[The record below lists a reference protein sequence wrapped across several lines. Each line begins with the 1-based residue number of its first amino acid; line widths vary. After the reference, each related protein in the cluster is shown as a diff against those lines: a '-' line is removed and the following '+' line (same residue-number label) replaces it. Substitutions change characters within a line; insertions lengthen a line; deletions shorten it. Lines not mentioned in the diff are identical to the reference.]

1 MASVE
6 TAPTTSIERIAV
18 AFVTALRQVGIDV
31 PVGSALRYHE
41 ALSTIGVNNRTSVYW
56 AGRATLVHDP
66 ETIGIYDHV
75 FAAFWDAKAVVLDTL
90 GVVEEQ
96 QVMLAVDD
104 DDADDE
110 AEELGEETD
119 LPVITLRYSRHELLG
134 AKDFG
139 DYDDAELD
147 EAQRLMQRM
156 AVVGGR
162 RPSRRRVPTRRTGGR
177 PDLARTVRRALRSGG
192 EPIERRFTTH
202 GDRLRR
208 VVFLLDVSGS
218 METYARA
225 LARFVQAA
233 VAGRRRVEVFTLGTR
248 LTRVTR
254 ELSSRNPDR
263 ALTQATDA
271 VQDWSGG
278 TRLGESLREFNDEW
292 GQRGMARGATVV
304 LLSDGWDRGAP
315 EVMAEQMGRLHR
327 IAHKVIWVNPLKASP
342 GYEPLA
348 QGMAAALPYV
358 DRFIEGHCLDSLE
371 VLADL
376 LAEKGAPA

>member
-1 MASVE
+1 MSDGTDAE
-6 TAPTTSIERIAV
+6 TTPVERIAV
-18 AFVTALRQVGIDV
+18 AFVTALRQAGMEV

-41 ALSTIGVNNRTSVYW
+41 SLAALGLDNRNQVYW
-56 AGRATLVHDP
+56 AGRATLVHEP
-66 ETIGIYDHV
+66 ELIAVYDHI
-75 FAAFWDAKAVVLDTL
+75 FGAFWESRVVLL
-90 GVVEEQ
+90 SEAPEVQEEE
-96 QVMLAVDD
+96 VLLAVDD
-104 DDADDE
+104 DSDDGADE
-110 AEELGEETD
+110 GEPEETD
-119 LPVITLRYSRHELLG
+119 LPIITLRYSAHELLG
-134 AKDFG
+134 EKDFSE
-139 DYDDAELD
+139 YDDAELD

-162 RPSRRRVPTRRTGGR
+162 RPSRRRVPTSRQQGR
-177 PDLARTVRRALRSGG
+177 PDLARTARRALKAGG

-208 VVFLLDVSGS
+208 VVFLLDISGS

-225 LARFVQAA
+225 LVRFVQAA

-263 ALTQATDA
+263 AVAQAAGA
-271 VQDWSGG
+271 VDDWSGG
-278 TRLGESLREFNDEW
+278 TRVGESLRAFNDEW

-304 LLSDGWDRGAP
+304 ILSDGWDRGEP

-327 IAHKVIWVNPLKASP
+327 VAHEVIWVNPLKASP

-348 QGMAAALPYV
+348 QGMAAALPFV
-358 DRFIEGHCLDSLE
+358 DRFIEGHCLDSLD
-371 VLADL
+371 VLAGL
-376 LAEKGAPA
+376 LAEKGRAA